1 MIFRVNGSLAN
12 AYALRLRAALGTI
25 TAIVTISAFMPHVLA
40 TMTAGRAAAQDLIQ
54 YLDLTTDEFT
64 KSNMTRA
71 EIESGLAKLKDGE
84 TLDLSAKWLNKLDL
98 SGMDLTRTNLR
109 ASRLNGSNLKGAKLD
124 GVQLD
129 AAWALKADFTGASF
143 IGASL
148 FQTQM
153 MDCKV
158 DGANFSNAM
167 VGADFSRATLTN
179 AIFDYAMLGPDLT
192 NHSMGLMRGVLK
204 GANLEGASFKGA
216 NLTRSAFEYAS
227 LKGANFEGANLEGA
241 ELSGADL
248 TGANIAG
255 ANLEKADVNSA
266 KLLSLKGKD
275 SARGFDKLL
284 NLDRAF
290 KD

>member
-1 MIFRVNGSLAN
+1 MNFRVNGSLAN
-12 AYALRLRAALGTI
+12 AYTLRLRAAIGTL
-25 TAIVTISAFMPHVLA
+25 TAIATISAVMPHVLA
-40 TMTAGRAAAQDLIQ
+40 TMTAGRASAQDLIQ

-71 EIESGLAKLKDGE
+71 EIEAGLANLKDGE

-109 ASRLNGSNLKGAKLD
+109 ASRLNGSNLKGARLD

-129 AAWALKADFTGASF
+129 AAWALKADFTAASF

-153 MDCKV
+153 MDCKI

-167 VGADFSRATLTN
+167 VGADFSRATMTN
-179 AIFDYAMLGPDLT
+179 AIFDHAMLGPDLT
-192 NHSMGLMRGVLK
+192 NQSMGLMRGVLK
-204 GANLEGASFKGA
+204 GANLEGASFKDA

-241 ELSGADL
+241 ELGGADL

-266 KLLSLKGKD
+266 KLLGLKGKD
-275 SARGFDKLL
+275 SAKGFDMML

>member
-1 MIFRVNGSLAN
+1 MVFRASGSFAD
-12 AYALRLRAALGTI
+12 AYAGKLRAALGTMTAVATI
-25 TAIVTISAFMPHVLA
+25 TTLMPFVLP
-40 TMTAGRAAAQDLIQ
+40 TMTATCASAQDLIQ

-64 KSNMTRA
+64 KSNVTRA
-71 EIESGLAKLKDGE
+71 EIEAGLANLKDGE

-109 ASRLNGSNLKGAKLD
+109 ASRLNGTNLKGAKLD

-179 AIFDYAMLGPDLT
+179 AIFDQAMLGPDLT
-192 NHSMGLMRGVLK
+192 NQSMGLMRGVLK

-255 ANLEKADVNSA
+255 ASLAGADVNSA
-266 KLLSLKGKD
+266 KLLGLKGKD
-275 SARGFDKLL
+275 SAKGFDKML

>member
-1 MIFRVNGSLAN
+1 MVFRVNG
-12 AYALRLRAALGTI
+12 AYADVYARRLRAALGTM
-25 TAIVTISAFMPHVLA
+25 TAIATISTLIPHMPGLSLVSPA
-40 TMTAGRAAAQDLIQ
+40 RAQDLIQ

-64 KSNMTRA
+64 KSNMTRT
-71 EIESGLAKLKDGE
+71 EIESGLANLKQGE
-84 TLDLSAKWLNKLDL
+84 TLDLSTKWLNKLDL

-109 ASRLNGSNLKGAKLD
+109 ASRLNGTNLKGAKLD

-167 VGADFSRATLTN
+167 VGADLSRATLTN
-179 AIFDYAMLGPDLT
+179 AVFNDAMLAPDLT
-192 NHSMGLMRGVLK
+192 NQSMGLMRGILK
-204 GANLEGASFKGA
+204 GANLDGASFKGA
-216 NLTRSAFEYAS
+216 NLMRSAFEYAS
-227 LKGANFEGANLEGA
+227 LKGADFEGANLEGA

-266 KLLSLKGKD
+266 KLLGLKGKD
-275 SARGFDKLL
+275 SAKGFDKLL
-284 NLDRAF
+284 NFDRAF
-290 KD
+290 KE

>member
-1 MIFRVNGSLAN
+1 MVFRGNGSYAN
-12 AYALRLRAALGTI
+12 AYAAQLRVAVG
-25 TAIVTISAFMPHVLA
+25 
-40 TMTAGRAAAQDLIQ
+40 TMTAIATIAAVMPDMLAAPAAAQDLIQ

-71 EIESGLAKLKDGE
+71 EIEAGLAKLKGGE
-84 TLDLSAKWLNKLDL
+84 SLDLSAKWLNKLDL

-153 MDCKV
+153 MDSKI

-179 AIFDYAMLGPDLT
+179 AIFDHAMLGPDLT
-192 NHSMGLMRGVLK
+192 NQSMGLMRGVLK

-227 LKGANFEGANLEGA
+227 LKGANFEGANLDGA

-266 KLLSLKGKD
+266 KLLGLKGKD
-275 SARGFDKLL
+275 SAKGFDKML